1 MEVADAASKLE
12 QEEFKKYKGIPNSRW
27 SKVRDIAAGKTDDGI
42 TLVAK
47 EGTKLKI

>member
-27 SKVRDIAAGKTDDGI
+27 SKVRNIATEKTDDGVI
-42 TLVAK
+42 IGK